1 MCRTDEHG
9 SASLDALVGGQD
21 VAQQGLHLAALRAE
35 HRVAVVA
42 AGHRQR
48 RGDRKHLHT
57 HRYTDTQSR
66 FHRRTHTQSQT
77 HGLTHRAHL

>member
-48 RGDRKHLHT
+48 RGDRKNLHT
-57 HRYTDTQSR
+57 DTDTQ
-66 FHRRTHTQSQT
+66 THT
-77 HGLTHRAHL
+77 GERE